1 MHVRIL
7 SLYWEIVKFL
17 RREMVETR
25 MEDEW
30 I

>member
-7 SLYWEIVKFL
+7 SLYWEMVTFL

>member
-7 SLYWEIVKFL
+7 SLYWEMVTLL

-25 MEDEW
+25 KEDEW